1 MQCFTLDG
9 ILCQH
14 LICTLEKIVE
24 ITHAGEG
31 VEKSE
36 LSYTVGQNIS
46 WCHHYGVQYG
56 SSSKAKNRV
65 PI

>member
-9 ILCQH
+9 IPCEH

-24 ITHAGEG
+24 ITHAGES
-31 VEKSE
+31 VEKS
-36 LSYTVGQNIS
+36 VGQNIS
-46 WCHHYGVQYG
+46 WCYHYGEQYG
-56 SSSKAKNRV
+56 GSLKAKNRV